1 MKNSRVAAVYMEY
14 ADTVLRAVCNL
25 TDRQTAEDCTQ
36 EAFLL
41 LMKQDDSMT
50 DAHILPWVIRT
61 ALNLAKNHL
70 KSAEHTRT
78 ESLDEHLDTVLDT
91 DEDKITRTVFRALQK
106 VPEHY
111 RVPLYL
117 HIVEGYTVRE
127 TAKILGLKLGTAATS
142 IRRGKKLLQA
152 AFREEEL

>member
-36 EAFLL
+36 E
-41 LMKQDDSMT
+41 
-50 DAHILPWVIRT
+50 AHILPWVIRT